1 MAVTLQDI
9 TIAYGRQ
16 PAVHHVSGQFT
27 TGSLTTVVGPNGA
40 GKSTLIKAIAGL
52 LPIESG
58 QILLDGISPQDIAY
72 LPQQAQID
80 RSFPISVQEMVMM
93 GLWRTRGS
101 FLSWRTADRAAARE
115 AMAAVGLHHLADSP
129 ISNLSVGQFQRT
141 LFARLLLQQAK
152 LILLDEPFN
161 ALDSNTTIDL
171 LRLLRGWHDEK
182 RTVICVLHDLN
193 LAQEHF
199 PETLVL
205 GREAIAWGATAQTLS
220 ADTMT
225 AARNKIATAY

>member
-27 TGSLTTVVGPNGA
+27 TGSLTAVVGPNGA

-129 ISNLSVGQFQRT
+129 ISNLSVGQFQRA

-171 LRLLRGWHDEK
+171 LQLLRGWHDEQ

-205 GREAIAWGATAQTLS
+205 GRAAIAWGTTAQTLS

>member
-1 MAVTLQDI
+1 MAVTLQNV

-27 TGSLTTVVGPNGA
+27 TGSLTAVVGPNGA

-58 QILLDGISPQDIAY
+58 QILLDGITRQDIAY

>member
-1 MAVTLQDI
+1 
-9 TIAYGRQ
+9 
-16 PAVHHVSGQFT
+16 
-27 TGSLTTVVGPNGA
+27 
-40 GKSTLIKAIAGL
+40 
-52 LPIESG
+52 
-58 QILLDGISPQDIAY
+58 
-72 LPQQAQID
+72 
-80 RSFPISVQEMVMM
+80 
-93 GLWRTRGS
+93 
-101 FLSWRTADRAAARE
+101 
-115 AMAAVGLHHLADSP
+115 MAAVGLHHLADSP

>member
-16 PAVHHVSGQFT
+16 PAVHHVSGQFA
-27 TGSLTTVVGPNGA
+27 TGSLTAVVGPNGA

-52 LPIESG
+52 LPVESG

-72 LPQQAQID
+72 LPQQAEID

-93 GLWRTRGS
+93 GLWRTRGR
-101 FLSWRTADRAAARE
+101 FLSWRPSDRQAAQQ

-129 ISNLSVGQFQRT
+129 ISNLSVGQFQRA

-171 LRLLRGWHDEK
+171 LQLLRGWHDEQ

-205 GREAIAWGATAQTLS
+205 GREAIAWGTTAQSLS
-220 ADTMT
+220 QDTMT

>member
-1 MAVTLQDI
+1 
-9 TIAYGRQ
+9 
-16 PAVHHVSGQFT
+16 
-27 TGSLTTVVGPNGA
+27 VGPNGA

-115 AMAAVGLHHLADSP
+115 AMAAVGLHHLANSP

>member
-1 MAVTLQDI
+1 MAVILQDI

-16 PAVHHVSGQFT
+16 PAVHHVSGQFA
-27 TGSLTTVVGPNGA
+27 TGSLTAVVGPNGA

-52 LPIESG
+52 LPVESG

-72 LPQQAQID
+72 LPQQAEID
-80 RSFPISVQEMVMM
+80 HSFPISVQEMVMM
-93 GLWRTRGS
+93 GLWRTRGR
-101 FLSWRTADRAAARE
+101 FLSWRPSDRQAAQQ
-115 AMAAVGLHHLADSP
+115 AMAAVGIDHHANAP
-129 ISNLSVGQFQRT
+129 ISNLSVGQFQRA

-171 LRLLRGWHDEK
+171 LQLLRGWHDEQ

-205 GREAIAWGATAQTLS
+205 GREAIAWGTTAQTLS

>member
-1 MAVTLQDI
+1 MAVTLQNV

-27 TGSLTTVVGPNGA
+27 TGSLTAVVGPNGA

>member
-27 TGSLTTVVGPNGA
+27 TGSLTAVVGPNGA

-193 LAQEHF
+193 LAQDHF

>member
-16 PAVHHVSGQFT
+16 PAVHHVSGQFA
-27 TGSLTTVVGPNGA
+27 TGSLTAVVGPNGA

-52 LPIESG
+52 LPVESG
-58 QILLDGISPQDIAY
+58 QILLDGLGQRDIAY
-72 LPQQAQID
+72 LPQQAEID

-93 GLWRTRGS
+93 GLWRTRGG
-101 FLSWRTADRAAARE
+101 FLSWRPSDRQAAQQ
-115 AMAAVGLHHLADSP
+115 AMAAVGIDHHANAP
-129 ISNLSVGQFQRT
+129 ISNLSVGQFQRA
-141 LFARLLLQQAK
+141 LFARLLLQQAN

-171 LRLLRGWHDEK
+171 LRLIREWHDEQ

-205 GREAIAWGATAQTLS
+205 GREAIAWGTTAQSLS
-220 ADTMT
+220 QDTMT
-225 AARNKIATAY
+225 AARNKIAAGY

>member
-1 MAVTLQDI
+1 MAVTLQNV

-16 PAVHHVSGQFT
+16 PAVHHVSGQFA
-27 TGSLTTVVGPNGA
+27 TGSLTAVVGPNGA

>member
-16 PAVHHVSGQFT
+16 PAVHHVSGQFA
-27 TGSLTTVVGPNGA
+27 TGSLTAVVGPNGA

-199 PETLVL
+199 PDALVL

-220 ADTMT
+220 ADTMA

>member
-1 MAVTLQDI
+1 MAVILQDI

-16 PAVHHVSGQFT
+16 PAVHHVSGQFA
-27 TGSLTTVVGPNGA
+27 TGSLTAVVGPNGA

-52 LPIESG
+52 LPVESG

-72 LPQQAQID
+72 LPQQAEID

-93 GLWRTRGS
+93 GLWRTRGR
-101 FLSWRTADRAAARE
+101 FLSWRPSDRQAAQQ
-115 AMAAVGLHHLADSP
+115 AMAAVGIDHHANAP
-129 ISNLSVGQFQRT
+129 ISNLSVGQFQRA

-171 LRLLRGWHDEK
+171 LQLLRGWHDEQ

-205 GREAIAWGATAQTLS
+205 GREAIAWGTTAQTLS

>member
-16 PAVHHVSGQFT
+16 PAVHHVSGQFA
-27 TGSLTTVVGPNGA
+27 TGSLTAVVGPNGA

-52 LPIESG
+52 LPVESG
-58 QILLDGISPQDIAY
+58 QILLDGLGQRDIAY
-72 LPQQAQID
+72 LPQQAEID

-93 GLWRTRGS
+93 GLWRRRGG
-101 FLSWRTADRAAARE
+101 FLSWRPSDRQAAQQ
-115 AMAAVGLHHLADSP
+115 AMAAVGIDHHANAP
-129 ISNLSVGQFQRT
+129 ISNLSVGQFQRA

-171 LRLLRGWHDEK
+171 LQLLRGWHDEQ

-205 GREAIAWGATAQTLS
+205 GREAIAWGTTAQTLS

-225 AARNKIATAY
+225 AARSKLATAY